1 MKAEDIAVE
10 VRLSSKLDQKVKAFA
25 DVTFPLGGD
34 GVVKVFG
41 FSIIVTDGSLP
52 RVVPPARKGTQR
64 YFEIVAL
71 VGKVRSIVDAAILS
85 EYQRLA
91 KAS

>member
-1 MKAEDIAVE
+1 MKPEDIAVE
-10 VRLSSKLDQKVKAFA
+10 VRLSSKQDQKVKAFA
-25 DVTFPLGGD
+25 DITFPLGGD

-71 VGKVRSIVDAAILS
+71 IGKVRSIVDTAVLA
-85 EYQRLA
+85 EYQRLT
-91 KAS
+91 KTN